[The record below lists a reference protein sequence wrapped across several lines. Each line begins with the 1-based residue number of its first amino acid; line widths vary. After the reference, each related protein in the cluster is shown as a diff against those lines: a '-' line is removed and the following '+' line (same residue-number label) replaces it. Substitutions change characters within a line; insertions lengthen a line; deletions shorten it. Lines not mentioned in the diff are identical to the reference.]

1 MKIIAKPGA
10 SYSRLGPKYSMV
22 ARIIAVFHTPKV
34 RLLLCTV
41 NSLSSSSSA
50 AAAAAAFTENSEVV
64 DVREEIIYTS
74 DLASTY
80 NK

>member
-1 MKIIAKPGA
+1 
-10 SYSRLGPKYSMV
+10 MV

-34 RLLLCTV
+34 HLLLCTV
-41 NSLSSSSSA
+41 NSPSSSSSSS
-50 AAAAAAFTENSEVV
+50 AAAAFTENSEVL